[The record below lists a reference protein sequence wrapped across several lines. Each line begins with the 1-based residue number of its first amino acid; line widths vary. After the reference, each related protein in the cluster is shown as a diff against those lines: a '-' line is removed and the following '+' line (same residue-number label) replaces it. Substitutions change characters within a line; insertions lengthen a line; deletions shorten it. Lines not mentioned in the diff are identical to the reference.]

1 METYWSRFVEDYD
14 NRREYVGGIELDALM
29 KQRFGEQ
36 QELGKILEFGC
47 GTGDFTRCVV
57 AQSKSVLATD
67 YSSQMVLAMEH
78 NFADESKVK
87 VQQANCHATNHPDA
101 SFDTVMMSNLIHI
114 IPEPK
119 KAIAEAHRLLRPRGT
134 LLLSCFTVENTAVWQ
149 KLSLAY
155 RYLRTFGGFPKERT
169 AFTVATLSE
178 AVSSVGFKI
187 EEATLVG
194 KTTKAIFLKAVKPQ
208 EGSQ

>member
-1 METYWSRFVEDYD
+1 MVE
-14 NRREYVGGIELDALM
+14 
-29 KQRFGEQ
+29 
-36 QELGKILEFGC
+36 
-47 GTGDFTRCVV
+47 
-57 AQSKSVLATD
+57 QSKSVLATD

-78 NFADESKVK
+78 NFEDESNVK
-87 VQQANCHATNHPDA
+87 VQQTSCHATNLPDVC
-101 SFDTVMMSNLIHI
+101 FDTVMMSNLIHI

-119 KAIAEAHRLLRPRGT
+119 KAITEAHRLLRPGGT
-134 LLLSCFTVENTAVWQ
+134 LLLSCFTVENTAIWH
-149 KLSLAY
+149 KLSLLY

-178 AVSSVGFKI
+178 AVSSGGFKI

-194 KTTKAIFLKAVKPQ
+194 KTTKSIFLKAVKPQ